1 LNYFQDEKSKVYI
14 NADRSNTNRKIAAA
28 AVVIRTTITTMLKE
42 IMIAN

>member
-1 LNYFQDEKSKVYI
+1 MRKAKYI

-28 AVVIRTTITTMLKE
+28 AVVIRTTTTTTTMLKE